1 MIKKIVIISTLLLVG
16 CDKLEQEKTKIKL
29 IDRDW
34 ETKTLFKILF
44 LN

>member
-34 ETKTLFKILF
+34 ETIP
-44 LN
+44 